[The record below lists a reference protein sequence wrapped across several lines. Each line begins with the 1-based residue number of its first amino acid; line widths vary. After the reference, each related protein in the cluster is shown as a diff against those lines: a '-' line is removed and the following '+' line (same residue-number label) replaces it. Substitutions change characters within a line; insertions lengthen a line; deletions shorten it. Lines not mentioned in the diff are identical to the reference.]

1 MEFYE
6 SVRKLEEV
14 IRKNGLAANKD
25 FRESYF
31 RQSGLDS
38 AARPVAEK
46 GAEIM
51 LKVVT
56 DGINGGF
63 ISKRKSIIA
72 SLADSIVRL
81 AGLGDGKIKKIRQIE
96 GDIERLGADAERLS
110 EKDGG
115 AVLDLAALSDYCEK
129 TKNGLEILLESRFCG
144 NEHFASEIA
153 KNNTAAI
160 VGKLQEVID
169 ALNDGEIRDLSSK
182 TAGKCCN
189 EIYSLVY
196 DIRDLAIKGHIKTAT
211 VKKAEECLAKIKEW
225 KGLSAAPDKRER
237 IGDKEKGDYVH
248 SRDIVDESVD
258 TICGFQSVKEDFE
271 EFEGTLFD
279 TEERVRAS
287 ESEIDEKQMRVSE
300 AQAEFNELENKKKRA
315 AMEYKNDGDK
325 VKFHLAVEKCN
336 RDEEKLK
343 REIDTL
349 KNQIE
354 KRRQFTAAKSSIAG
368 KVREMVY
375 DQVIELSRTPY
386 LFCKLASKISWPVM
400 SQVLR
405 GELGEDELKTFQQSL
420 AEVKAEEDNY
430 AEALAKTIKGALK
443 VTDTIKTMDEKGET
457 KRHLLDE
464 ALSEDIGTV
473 SVGDTEL
480 TEEELALLAS
490 VGGVTGEVTEDGE
503 TEKGETVLPG
513 LSESDR

>member
-96 GDIERLGADAERLS
+96 GDIERLGAEAERLS

-129 TKNGLEILLESRFCG
+129 TKSGLEILLESKFCG
-144 NEHFASEIA
+144 KEHFDSTMA
-153 KNNTAAI
+153 KNNTAALI
-160 VGKLQEVID
+160 GKLQEVID

-182 TAGKCCN
+182 TAGKCHN

-196 DIRDLAIKGHIKTAT
+196 DIRNSASDGGVTTEI
-211 VKKAEECLAKIKEW
+211 VQKAEECLAKIKEW

-248 SRDIVDESVD
+248 SRAAADEKMD
-258 TICGFQSVKEDFE
+258 TICGFRSVKEGFE
-271 EFEGTLFD
+271 IFESALFAA
-279 TEERVRAS
+279 EERVSAS
-287 ESEIDEKQMRVSE
+287 ESEIDEKEKRVSE
-300 AQAEFNELENKKKRA
+300 AQAEFDELENKKKRA
-315 AMEYKNDGDK
+315 AMEYKNDGNMT
-325 VKFHLAVEKCN
+325 KFHLAVEDCN
-336 RDEEKLK
+336 RREEKLK
-343 REIDTL
+343 REINTL

-354 KRRQFTAAKSSIAG
+354 KRRQITAAESSITG

-386 LFCKLASKISWPVM
+386 LFCKLAGRISWPVM
-400 SQVLR
+400 SKVLR
-405 GELGEDELKTFQQSL
+405 GDLGAGELKKFQIAI
-420 AEVKAEEDNY
+420 AEVKAEEDSY
-430 AEALAKTIKGALK
+430 IKGLGDTLTG
-443 VTDTIKTMDEKGET
+443 VHNVDDTIKIMDEVGQT
-457 KRHLLDE
+457 ASNRLDE
-464 ALSEDIGTV
+464 VLKRDSGTV
-473 SVGDTEL
+473 SVGTEL